1 MPKPPSRIF
10 STFETAET
18 RRVSLESAMD
28 LSRRALEVIEEIYS
42 SGSYASLPF
51 VLSILTD
58 RYALPSVNSLINI
71 ARQENIKIY
80 GRCIERAGFEDIPVL
95 NWLWTIDCKVST
107 QILYFLSIFSIT
119 GKIVT
124 LVVRMM

>member
-1 MPKPPSRIF
+1 
-10 STFETAET
+10 
-18 RRVSLESAMD
+18 MD

-107 QILYFLSIFSIT
+107 QILNFSFSFLNHRQNRHTCRSYD
-119 GKIVT
+119 VNNH
-124 LVVRMM
+124 L